1 MGQYEEFNHICWV
14 DTLDNTGFGLK
25 GTNTDLFGLSVENTE
40 RIREQNSHKISVI
53 MGNPP
58 YNANQQNENDNNK
71 NREYKEIDKRIKYS
85 YIKEST
91 AQKTKQYD
99 MYKRFIRWA
108 SDRLQDNGIIS
119 FIVNRSFI
127 DKKQDDG
134 FRACIEQ
141 EFDFCYV
148 TDLGGDMR
156 LNSDS
161 NDNVFSITIGVAVL
175 FLVKKKGE

>member
-1 MGQYEEFNHICWV
+1 
-14 DTLDNTGFGLK
+14 
-25 GTNTDLFGLSVENTE
+25 
-40 RIREQNSHKISVI
+40 
-53 MGNPP
+53 
-58 YNANQQNENDNNK
+58 
-71 NREYKEIDKRIKYS
+71 
-85 YIKEST
+85 
-91 AQKTKQYD
+91 